1 MSKSPW
7 LFSKKT
13 DLIFLFFPIW
23 AVWIWAFNADLK
35 NQSLPNWAWVIFIL
49 GIDVSHVWSSIF
61 RTYLNKNDRLHH
73 KTSICLVPAILLP
86 LLFALA
92 AYSSHLFWA
101 ILAYVAVYHFM
112 KQQHGFMALYIFKNQ
127 EKQSTL
133 KTKFD
138 KWVIY
143 SGMIYPII
151 YWHFDQGRNFNWFIS
166 GDFLPL
172 HQLINDMQ
180 IFSYLSI
187 PYFLLLLVW
196 IIWEASLAKKG
207 PLAIGKI
214 LWVSTT
220 YLNWYL
226 GIVFFNSDVIFSVT
240 NVVAHGVP
248 YLVLVIKYKI
258 GEQALTQGSKTSY
271 IQAFINIFIILTL
284 AFFFAFFEE
293 YFWDM
298 LVNLEKHEIFETI
311 APYWISIEH
320 YPWLIAFCMA
330 VLTLPQATHYV
341 IDGFIWKFNSKNPQ
355 LKKIIENG

>member
-1 MSKSPW
+1 
-7 LFSKKT
+7 
-13 DLIFLFFPIW
+13 
-23 AVWIWAFNADLK
+23 
-35 NQSLPNWAWVIFIL
+35 
-49 GIDVSHVWSSIF
+49 
-61 RTYLNKNDRLHH
+61 
-73 KTSICLVPAILLP
+73 
-86 LLFALA
+86 
-92 AYSSHLFWA
+92 
-101 ILAYVAVYHFM
+101 
-112 KQQHGFMALYIFKNQ
+112 
-127 EKQSTL
+127 
-133 KTKFD
+133 
-138 KWVIY
+138 
-143 SGMIYPII
+143 
-151 YWHFDQGRNFNWFIS
+151 
-166 GDFLPL
+166 
-172 HQLINDMQ
+172 
-180 IFSYLSI
+180 
-187 PYFLLLLVW
+187 VW

-271 IQAFINIFIILTL
+271 LQAFINTFIILTL

-298 LVNLEKHEIFETI
+298 LVNLEKYEIFETI
-311 APYWISIEH
+311 APYWINIEH

-341 IDGFIWKFNSKNPQ
+341 LDGIIWKFNSKNPQ